1 MRTGLRVQN
10 RVLAAILALMMIIV
24 MIPINVITVGAATE
38 DHPDVF
44 TITVKN
50 AKDELIDKATV
61 EYSVKVNDSV
71 QLSDKTETE
80 AGIAVVKNLETL
92 DLSNPETAVSID
104 VIAYKTGFEKTT
116 VENATVTDIK
126 GNLDVKLTE
135 KETVKI
141 SVSVTDSVNKKP
153 ISDADVEINGYHTV
167 KEKTKN
173 GKFEVPLY
181 KNEKY
186 SFAVTKN
193 GYKEYSSETP
203 VSFENDNEYKVSL
216 VEKAV
221 DDTFKFDEA
230 NPGDIEFGNESFV
243 NEASCSKS
251 SGTITYS
258 VISGDSVAVDSST
271 GTITTLKA
279 GLSTVQAS
287 LAEDDD
293 YKKSEITYQINVTNA
308 PDTGFGFSDP
318 NPANIKFVKDG
329 TYSNVAS
336 GGYGEGEV
344 TYAIT
349 EGNAASVDK
358 NTGDLSLKKAGTV
371 TVTATRAADDKYAE
385 ISTSYSLTIEKA
397 DQAALNFQVLSPEN
411 QFVTNKT
418 YTNRASGGS
427 GKGSITYSI
436 TEGSEYAEL
445 TNERSATVNF
455 KKVGGPVV
463 VQAKRAGDDSY
474 EPAYATYQFFI
485 IKSPQDKMDF
495 QTTIKTVVYS
505 PNLTYSNPLIGGS
518 GTGSVTYE
526 IVSGDAAEIDENTG
540 VLSIKKASDE
550 EGVVV
555 KATKAGDDNYEEQ
568 SAQFTLIIKKAE
580 QTGFAFADGDKV
592 NKTWSPNENTY
603 NNDLSGGQSTGD
615 ITYSAVSVSEMP
627 FGGPCA
633 SLDTETG
640 KVTMYGKGVITIK
653 ATKEGDD
660 CYLPIEAQYSLTIN
674 RASQSGFAFS
684 SDISSNITYNDNNNQ
699 FSLSTV
705 GGNGAGAV
713 SYSIESGDAV
723 SINEAQVSVLKAGN
737 VSIKAT
743 KAETNTYEAATDQID
758 IVINKAEQYIAFE
771 NTTTKSIVYGNSFT
785 NKAHEVVNSSVP
797 DKKGYAP
804 LTEITYSVAEGE
816 NIVSVDKNGKLSFKN
831 NATGLVRI
839 KAEKKGDDC
848 YSDTSAEYTLNVQ
861 FVEIP
866 DNAYSLSGEKINDSG
881 WYSGDVTITP
891 KEGYQIS
898 YSNDLTDDNTW
909 SDKLVVSDEGYNGKT
924 VYLKNENGISGA
936 VIIPGEEIRIDK
948 TTPQDLSISYS
959 KSVIGAFLE
968 NASFGFYQSPVTVT
982 IKATDKV
989 SHIDYFEY
997 SYGEETGIIESE
1009 NITYTN
1015 DKEDAEARFTIPAQF
1030 RGKVSIKAVDITGND
1045 KEKHDE
1051 KVIVVD
1057 DIAPGVTISFD
1068 NNNAANE
1075 VYYSDN
1081 RTATITIDESNFFS
1095 EAFNKIENIDED
1107 PSVEV
1112 DEHLVITVTKV
1123 DNNNNSETRIFKNE
1137 DLTTSFTKN
1146 DDGKWE
1152 ATLLFDE
1159 DADYTLK
1166 IEYKDFSGNSADT
1179 YETSFTIDKTN
1190 PSINVSYENNNA
1202 QNDSYYKELRT
1213 ATFTVAEH
1221 NFRASDI
1228 VVETFSATNVK
1239 GEEVIDS
1246 TDFQKLLR
1254 EGNWAQDGDTYTI
1267 NIPFE
1272 KDANYKYKITYSDL
1286 AENEQVEPIV
1296 EGFTVDRAKP
1306 SELCVSYSK
1315 SVLDTFLE
1323 ATTFGFYQSPVEV
1336 TISAE
1341 DETSGVDYFT
1351 YSYGVQV
1358 GASSINVGK
1367 GDTDIIENID
1377 YTDDGKVATAKFNI
1391 PAQFRGSVSFTATDK
1406 AGNTSEVFN
1415 DNKVVVVDDV
1425 APGVTVSYS
1434 PSSEEASN
1442 GYYYN
1447 SDRTA
1452 TITIN
1457 EANFF
1462 NEAFE
1467 KVENIAEDPSV
1478 MIDEHLVISV
1488 TRTDDNNVEKTQ
1500 VIKSADLT
1508 TVFEETSEDVWT
1520 ATLLFDQDGS
1530 YTWTIEYKDF
1540 SGNSAGTFTDSFV
1553 IDKTSPVISVSYDNN
1568 DALNGNCY
1576 KANRNA
1582 TVTVEERNFTAD
1594 NIVINS
1600 ITAVDVQEK
1609 AVDYGKDY
1617 QKLLR
1622 EGEWTHKGN
1631 THSIEI
1637 PFDVDARYQYNIT
1650 YTDLANNS
1658 DTGAIKDEYVID
1670 KEAPDNLTVSYST
1683 SVLDTILENATFG
1696 FYKAP
1701 ATVTIEADD
1710 SISGVDYFTY
1720 SYKVADGESDI
1731 NQGKDNIKISPKKY
1745 TEANKHASAEFSI
1758 DAQFR
1763 GEVTFTATDRSG
1775 NTSEV
1780 FGDGKNI
1787 VVDNVAPGV
1796 TVTYD
1801 NNSATYETYYNKS
1814 RTAIIKI
1821 KEANFFD
1828 ESLEKVEDISKNPSA
1843 LINEHLKIMVNA
1855 EDNDGNTVTKQI
1867 KSKDLKT
1874 QFKKST
1880 TEKDTWEATL
1890 LFDKDADY
1898 SWSVEYKDFSGNVA
1912 GTFTDAFTVD
1922 NIDPVIDV
1930 THHNNNAKN
1939 SKYFKADRPV
1949 TITISEHNF
1958 KAEDV
1963 VVSVKTTQATGKVA
1977 DYQSYLTN
1985 PDNWTKKGNT
1995 YTANI
2000 VFDTEAFYTFDI
2012 SYADMAGRKNQ
2023 PVKYGESVAP
2033 KDFVVDKTAPT
2044 DADILIRDES
2054 VLAVNGV
2061 AFEKFYQSTAEV
2073 KYTVNCDISGLDNI
2087 TYQKVDSLAA
2097 YSENASWTPFNN
2109 SVKVGPSEKFII
2121 YFKAEDKAGNVTIVN
2136 STGIVVDDKAPE
2148 GEKYAPNIDIEP
2160 ATANENG
2167 LHNSNVNVAL
2177 NVVEPKYIG
2186 STKSDSGYY
2195 SGINKISYRIY
2206 TKDTNASE
2214 QGVLMD
2220 VANGRTS
2227 GAVIDKDKLI
2237 SKWSGQ
2243 ITVNANT
2250 FNSNN
2255 VIVEITAIDNAG
2267 NQRVTTN
2274 EMINK
2279 PIKIDVTAPSI
2290 AVSYQDGSGN
2300 GDAEFADSTNGAYFK
2315 NDRTATV
2322 VITERNFDASKVKIT
2337 LKKDGQD
2344 YSPSISSWSTNN
2356 GGGNGDGTTHTATI
2370 VYSADGIYSF
2380 DISFTDQ
2387 AGNANTEVAYSGL
2400 SPKLFTV
2407 DKTNPKFSISY
2418 DNMNAL
2424 NGNYYKEQRVA
2435 TLTIEERNFEESR
2448 IKVTMTATDNGA
2460 AVSVPSV
2467 AGWST
2472 GSNEHTAT
2480 ITYSA
2485 DALYTFD
2492 IEYNDKAGNP
2502 LAEDFSEDRFYV
2514 DKTKPK
2520 VSITKIVD
2528 ESANND
2534 EGNIGYVITATDTN
2548 FDVFEPKLRSVVRND
2563 DKFVVNENLNAGSV
2577 SGITN
2582 GQTYTVT
2589 NLPDDG
2595 VYKISC
2601 TVTDKA
2607 GNDYEDVT
2615 LSRDKNDSETYVAK
2629 RSGKETL
2636 LTFSVN
2642 REGSSFDLDDNTI
2655 NLINKHY
2662 IQEVDNPVVI
2672 SEINVDTLN
2681 QRKVS
2686 INGKELEES
2695 EYTFNQSGGDSD
2707 NWFKY
2712 QYTIKQGLFTDE
2724 GEYNVVVSSK
2734 DKAKN
2739 DAFSDIKNAGVKF
2752 IVDHTAPIVTVTG
2765 LSNDGRYQT
2774 ESQTVTAVPT
2784 DDGGALKSIV
2794 VTLIG
2799 KDGKDDKELLNLSDD
2814 KFAKALEEG
2823 DGKVT
2828 FEVPEG
2834 LYQDVRIVCDDQAF
2848 HDKHENV
2855 IYDETFTNVSVTPNA
2870 FLIFWANKPLR
2881 YAVIGGVVLL
2891 AAGLVTLIILKQRK
2905 KKKATTK

>member
-1 MRTGLRVQN
+1 MKTGLKVQN

-38 DHPDVF
+38 EHSDVF

-61 EYSVKVNDSV
+61 EYSVKVNGSV

-80 AGIAVVKNLETL
+80 AGIAVVKSMETL
-92 DLSNPETAVSID
+92 DLSNPKTVVTID
-104 VIAYKTGFEKTT
+104 VIAYKTGFDKTT

-153 ISDADVEINGYHTV
+153 ISDADVEINGCQTV
-167 KEKTKN
+167 KGKTQN
-173 GKFEVPLY
+173 GKFEVSLY

-186 SFAVTKN
+186 SFAVMKN
-193 GYKEYSSETP
+193 GYKEYSSESP
-203 VSFENDNEYKVSL
+203 VSFEKDDVYKVSL

-221 DDTFKFDEA
+221 DDTFKFKEA
-230 NPGDIEFGNESFV
+230 HPGDIEFGNDSFI
-243 NEASCSKS
+243 NEASRSKS
-251 SGTITYS
+251 SGKITYS
-258 VISGDSVAVDSST
+258 VISGDSVAVNSNT
-271 GTITTLKA
+271 GAITTLKA
-279 GLSTVQAS
+279 GISTIQAS
-287 LAEDDD
+287 LTEDAD
-293 YKKSEITYQINVTNA
+293 YQKSEVTYQINVINA
-308 PDTGFGFSDP
+308 PDTGFVFSDP
-318 NPANIKFVKDG
+318 NPANIKFVKNG

-349 EGNAASVDK
+349 EGDAASIDV

-371 TVTATRAADDKYAE
+371 TVTATRAADDKYGE

-418 YTNRASGGS
+418 YTNKASGGS

-445 TNERSATVNF
+445 TNEKSATVNF

-474 EPAYATYQFFI
+474 EPAYAKYQFFI
-485 IKSPQDKMDF
+485 IKSSQGKMDF

-505 PNLTYSNPLIGGS
+505 PNSKYSNPLIGGS

-526 IVSGDAAEIDENTG
+526 IVSGDAAEIDEKTG
-540 VLSIKKASDE
+540 VLSINKASDE

-580 QTGFAFADGDKV
+580 QTGFSFADGDKV
-592 NKTWSPNENTY
+592 NKTWSPDENTY
-603 NNDLSGGQSTGD
+603 NNDLSGGQSSGD
-615 ITYSAVSVSEMP
+615 IVYSAVSVSEMP

-660 CYLPIEAQYSLTIN
+660 CYLPMEAQYSLTIN

-713 SYSIESGDAV
+713 SYNIESGDAV
-723 SINEAQVSVLKAGN
+723 SINKAQVFVLKAGN

-758 IVINKAEQYIAFE
+758 IVIKKANQYIAFE
-771 NTTTKSIVYGNSFT
+771 NTTTKSIVYGKKFT

-797 DKKGYAP
+797 DKKGYAS
-804 LTEITYSVAEGE
+804 LTEITYSVAEGQ

-839 KAEKKGDDC
+839 KAEKMGDDC

-898 YSNDLTDDNTW
+898 YSNDLTDNTW

-959 KSVIGAFLE
+959 KSVMGAFLE

-1045 KEKHDE
+1045 KEKYDE

-1068 NNNAANE
+1068 NNNAANDK
-1075 VYYSDN
+1075 YYSEY
-1081 RTATITIDESNFFS
+1081 RTATITIDEANFFS

-1107 PSVEV
+1107 PYVEV
-1112 DEHLVITVTKV
+1112 KEHLVITLTK
-1123 DNNNNSETRIFKNE
+1123 NSETKILKDE
-1137 DLTTSFTKN
+1137 DLTTPFTKN

-1152 ATLLFDE
+1152 ATLLFSE
-1159 DADYTLK
+1159 DAEYTLE
-1166 IEYKDFSGNSADT
+1166 IEYKDFSGNSAGKFK
-1179 YETSFTIDKTN
+1179 TSFIIDKTQ
-1190 PSINVSYENNNA
+1190 PTISVSYNNDDA
-1202 QNDSYYKELRT
+1202 KNDKYYKDVRK
-1213 ATFTVAEH
+1213 ATFTVVER

-1228 VVETFSATNVK
+1228 VVESFSSTNVQNK
-1239 GEEVIDS
+1239 KVDVS
-1246 TDFQKLLR
+1246 KDYQKLLR
-1254 EGNWAQDGDTYTI
+1254 EGKWDNDGDTHTI
-1267 NIPFE
+1267 NIPFDT
-1272 KDANYKYKITYSDL
+1272 DANYKYKITYSDL
-1286 AENEQVEPIV
+1286 AGNDQVEPID
-1296 EGFTVDRAKP
+1296 EEFTVDKAKP
-1306 SELCVSYSK
+1306 SKLCVSYSK

-1323 ATTFGFYQSPVEV
+1323 TATFGFYQSPVEV

-1377 YTDDGKVATAKFNI
+1377 YTDDGKVATAKFTI

-1415 DNKVVVVDDV
+1415 DKKVVVVDDV

-1447 SDRTA
+1447 TDRTA

-1478 MIDEHLVISV
+1478 MIDEHLVITV
-1488 TRTDDNNVEKTQ
+1488 TRTIDNKAETPK

-1508 TVFEETSEDVWT
+1508 TAFKETSEDVWT
-1520 ATLLFDQDGS
+1520 ATLRFDQDGV

-1553 IDKTSPVISVSYDNN
+1553 IDKTSPVIYIRYDNN

-1576 KANRNA
+1576 KDNRNA
-1582 TVTVEERNFTAD
+1582 TVTVEERNFNAD
-1594 NIVINS
+1594 DIVVS
-1600 ITAVDVQEK
+1600 ISAVDVQGNP
-1609 AVDYGKDY
+1609 VDYGKDY
-1617 QKLLR
+1617 QKILR
-1622 EGEWTHKGN
+1622 EGEWIPKGN
-1631 THSIEI
+1631 AYTFELSEI
-1637 PFDVDARYQYNIT
+1637 PFDVDARYKFSIS
-1650 YTDLANNS
+1650 YTDLAGNK
-1658 DTGAIKDEYVID
+1658 DTKDIEEEFVID
-1670 KEAPDNLTVSYST
+1670 KKAPDNLKVSYST
-1683 SVLDTILENATFG
+1683 SVLDTILKNTTFG

-1731 NQGKDNIKISPKKY
+1731 NHGKKNIKISPKKY

-1828 ESLEKVEDISKNPSA
+1828 ESLEKVEDISKNPSV

-1977 DYQSYLTN
+1977 DYQSYLAN
-1985 PDNWTKKGNT
+1985 PDNWNKKGNT

-2087 TYQKVDSLAA
+2087 TYQIVDSLAA

-2109 SVKVGPSEKFII
+2109 SVKVSPSEKFII

-2148 GEKYAPNIDIEP
+2148 GEKYAPKIDIVP
-2160 ATANENG
+2160 ATANKNG
-2167 LHNSNVNVAL
+2167 LHNSNVKVAL

-2186 STKSDSGYY
+2186 STKSDRGYY

-2220 VANGRTS
+2220 VVNRKTS

-2300 GDAEFADSTNGAYFK
+2300 GDDAFADSTNGAYFK

-2322 VITERNFDASKVKIT
+2322 VITERNFDASKAKIT

-2344 YSPSISSWSTNN
+2344 YSPRISSWSTNN
-2356 GGGNGDGTTHTATI
+2356 GGGNGDSTTHTVTI

-2387 AGNANTEVAYSGL
+2387 ADNANTEVAYRGL

-2418 DNMNAL
+2418 DNTSAR
-2424 NGNYYKEQRVA
+2424 NGNYYNAQRVA
-2435 TLTIEERNFEESR
+2435 TLTIDERNFEESR

-2460 AVSVPSV
+2460 AVSIPSV

-2520 VSITKIVD
+2520 VSIKKIVD

-2563 DKFVVNENLNAGSV
+2563 DKFVVTEDLKAGSV

-2662 IQEVDNPVVI
+2662 TQQVDKPVVI

-2686 INGKELEES
+2686 INGKELGES
-2695 EYTFNQSGGDSD
+2695 EYTFNQSGGDD
-2707 NWFKY
+2707 NNWFKY

-2814 KFAKALEEG
+2814 KFTKALEAG

-2848 HDKHENV
+2848 YGKHENV

-2881 YAVIGGVVLL
+2881 YAVIGGVALL
-2891 AAGLVTLIILKQRK
+2891 VTGLVTLIILKQRK
-2905 KKKATTK
+2905 KKKATAK